1 MDVGCAN
8 KSVHSKPYGAPSKMR
23 LDVVFCGV
31 GGQGVVVLSDI
42 FCEAAML
49 DGFDVAKAEIHG
61 MAQRGG
67 SIVAHA
73 RLGDKVQ
80 SPLIESGRAD
90 VLLGFEML
98 ETARNLPMLKKDGTV
113 IVNAKYIPPSI
124 PSGEKP
130 LTQQQLS
137 TMIRRGACRVH
148 EIDAM
153 KIAVELGNP
162 LVVNTILLGALSS
175 LAETPVKRESFEMAI
190 TGRFKE
196 KYIKVNLQAF
206 QRGREGTNL
215 R

>member
-1 MDVGCAN
+1 M
-8 KSVHSKPYGAPSKMR
+8 K

-80 SPLIESGRAD
+80 SSLIESGMAD

-98 ETARNLPMLKKDGTV
+98 ETARNLFMLNRDGTV
-113 IVNAKYIPPSI
+113 ISNAKYIPPGI
-124 PSGEKP
+124 PKVRKP
-130 LTQQQLS
+130 ITQQQLS
-137 TMIRRGACRVH
+137 TMIRHSACRVY

-153 KIAVELGNP
+153 KIAMELGNP
-162 LVVNTILLGALSS
+162 LVVNTILLGALSG
-175 LAETPVKRESFEMAI
+175 LAETPVKRESFETAI
-190 TGRFKE
+190 AGRFKE

-206 QRGREGTNL
+206 QRGREGANL
-215 R
+215 G

>member
-1 MDVGCAN
+1 M
-8 KSVHSKPYGAPSKMR
+8 K

-73 RLGDKVQ
+73 RIGDKVQ
-80 SPLIESGRAD
+80 APLIERGSAN

-113 IVNAKYIPPSI
+113 VVNTKYIPPGTAAS
-124 PSGEKP
+124 SGSGKP
-130 LTQQQLS
+130 LTQQKLS
-137 TMIRRGACRVH
+137 AMIRQGACRVH
-148 EIDAM
+148 EVDA
-153 KIAVELGNP
+153 IAIATELGNL
-162 LVVNTILLGALSS
+162 LVVNTILLGALSA
-175 LAETPVKRESFEMAI
+175 LPEIPVRKEFFETAI
-190 TGRFKE
+190 AGRFKE
-196 KYIKVNLQAF
+196 KYVKVNLQAF
-206 QRGREGTNL
+206 QRGRESVNL
-215 R
+215 G